1 VNRPHRAEPA
11 SHRIRPGTRRLARTV
26 LVVLVGLGPTG
37 CAAGGPDVGAGAR
50 STGTASGSTTV
61 PPVSGTIT
69 VLASASLTEAFTTLG
84 EQFESAHPGV
94 KVTLGFAASSAL
106 ARQIASG
113 APADVFASAS
123 APTMDAV
130 VAAGAATDPTTF
142 ATNSMQIAVPPSNPG
157 KVTGVGSL
165 AAADVTTALCQ
176 PQVPCGAAA
185 EQVFATA
192 GVRVTPVTLEPD
204 VKSVLSKV
212 RLGEVDAGLVYLTDV
227 LAAGDEV
234 RGVAIPDDV
243 NASTSYPIASL
254 TASENPG
261 TAAAFV
267 DYVLSPAGAGV
278 LGAAGFRQP

>member
-1 VNRPHRAEPA
+1 VTRPDRAEPA
-11 SHRIRPGTRRLARTV
+11 SHPDRPGTRRLAMTV
-26 LVVLVGLGPTG
+26 LAVLVGLGPTG
-37 CAAGGPDVGAGAR
+37 CGSGGPDAGAGAP
-50 STGTASGSTTV
+50 SGTASASTA
-61 PPVSGTIT
+61 PPISGKVT
-69 VLASASLTEAFTTLG
+69 VLAASSLTEAFTTLG
-84 EQFESAHPGV
+84 EQFEIAHPGV
-94 KVTLGFAASSAL
+94 TVTLGFAASSAL
-106 ARQIASG
+106 ARQITSG

-123 APTMDAV
+123 AQTMDAV

-142 ATNSMQIAVPPSNPG
+142 ATNSLQIAVPPSNPG
-157 KVTGVGSL
+157 KVTGPGSL

-185 EQVFATA
+185 EQVFAKA

-234 RGVAIPDDV
+234 RGVAIPEDV
-243 NASTSYPIASL
+243 NASTSYPIAGL
-254 TASENPG
+254 TASENPA

-267 DYVLSPAGAGV
+267 DYVLSPAGARV
-278 LGAAGFRQP
+278 LDAAGFRQP